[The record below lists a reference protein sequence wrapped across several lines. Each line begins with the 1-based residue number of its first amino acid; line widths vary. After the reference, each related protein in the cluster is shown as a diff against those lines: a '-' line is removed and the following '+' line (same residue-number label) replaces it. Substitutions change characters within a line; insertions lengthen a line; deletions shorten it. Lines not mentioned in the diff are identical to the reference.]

1 MVDEGSGADR
11 PHGALEI
18 SKRGVGSRPEGAST
32 NQPRA
37 ERSAAL
43 GNQDNRFQALKGRD
57 NGQDSAAW
65 GEYCFALSGLRCGV
79 APSTQG
85 GAVLCPGLTCSCPFR
100 AIVVSSYRGFVL
112 GGLVYFGEAS
122 PPAPSRCNPLD
133 PVDFRPASCDDRG
146 KLGGGPRRGGMIG
159 ASFSFSIERG
169 ESPVC

>member
-43 GNQDNRFQALKGRD
+43 GNQDHRFQALKGRD

-79 APSTQG
+79 ATSTQG
-85 GAVLCPGLTCSCPFR
+85 GAALCPGLTCSCSFG
-100 AIVVSSYRGFVL
+100 AIVVSPSQGFFP
-112 GGLVYFGEAS
+112 GGLAYFTKPSAPAAS
-122 PPAPSRCNPLD
+122 RRNPLD
-133 PVDFRPASCDDRG
+133 LVDFRPTPRDNRDP
-146 KLGGGPRRGGMIG
+146 LGTVPGP
-159 ASFSFSIERG
+159 
-169 ESPVC
+169 PD